1 MNSKRISLPQVPFE
15 FGNFQKIDFT
25 SFIEGENQDL
35 LDFLN
40 TMTKKK
46 KNDCLYIWGS
56 QGTGKTHLLQ
66 AACKQAD
73 DMNSQVTYIP
83 LKQYEEFDSEI
94 FNGLGKLDL
103 ICVDDLEFISGNLEW
118 QQRLTLLYNEIRDN
132 NNSII
137 ISSTSSPKNIKI
149 ELDDLKSRLV
159 WGQVYKINPPNDEL
173 KIEILK
179 RKASERSFELSKSVA
194 EFLIHRTDRD
204 LNSLIKI
211 LDVIDHSSLA
221 AKRKV
226 TIPFVKKLID

>member
-1 MNSKRISLPQVPFE
+1 MNSKHISLPQIPFE
-15 FGNFQKIDFT
+15 FGNFQKIDFA

-35 LDFLN
+35 LDFLI
-40 TMTKKK
+40 TVTKKK

-83 LKQYEEFDSEI
+83 LKQHEEFDSEI

-159 WGQVYKINPPNDEL
+159 WGQVHKIKPPNDEL

-179 RKASERSFELSKSVA
+179 RKASERSFELSESVA

>member
-1 MNSKRISLPQVPFE
+1 MNPNCTSSPQIPFE
-15 FGNFQKIDFT
+15 FSNFQKLDFT
-25 SFIEGENQDL
+25 SFIQGENKYL
-35 LDFLN
+35 LQLLN
-40 TMTKKK
+40 ALTRKER
-46 KNDCLYIWGS
+46 NDCLYIWGPE
-56 QGTGKTHLLQ
+56 GTGKTHLLQ

-73 DMNSQVTYIP
+73 EMNSQVTYIP
-83 LKQYEEFDSEI
+83 LKQHGEFDSEI
-94 FNGLGKLDL
+94 LNGLGKLNL
-103 ICVDDLEFISGNLEW
+103 ICVDDLESISNNLEW

-137 ISSTSSPKNIKI
+137 ISSTVSPKNIKI

-159 WGQVYKINPPNDEL
+159 WGQVHKIKPPDDEL

-179 RKASERSFELSKSVA
+179 RKALERSFELTKSVA
-194 EFLIHRTDRD
+194 EFLIRRTDRD

-226 TIPFVKKLID
+226 TVPFVKELID

>member
-1 MNSKRISLPQVPFE
+1 MNSKRISLPQIPFE

-159 WGQVYKINPPNDEL
+159 WGQVHKIKPPNDEL

-179 RKASERSFELSKSVA
+179 RKASERSFELSESVA
-194 EFLIHRTDRD
+194 EFLIHRTERD

>member
-1 MNSKRISLPQVPFE
+1 MNSKRISLPQIPFE

-35 LDFLN
+35 LDFLH

-94 FNGLGKLDL
+94 FNGLERVESIPPGK
-103 ICVDDLEFISGNLEW
+103 IVF
-118 QQRLTLLYNEIRDN
+118 
-132 NNSII
+132 
-137 ISSTSSPKNIKI
+137 
-149 ELDDLKSRLV
+149 
-159 WGQVYKINPPNDEL
+159 
-173 KIEILK
+173 
-179 RKASERSFELSKSVA
+179 
-194 EFLIHRTDRD
+194 
-204 LNSLIKI
+204 
-211 LDVIDHSSLA
+211 
-221 AKRKV
+221 
-226 TIPFVKKLID
+226 

>member
-1 MNSKRISLPQVPFE
+1 MNSKRISLPQIPFE

-137 ISSTSSPKNIKI
+137 II

-159 WGQVYKINPPNDEL
+159 WGQVHKIKPPNDEL

>member
-1 MNSKRISLPQVPFE
+1 MNSKRISLPQIPFE

-149 ELDDLKSRLV
+149 ALDDLKSRLV
-159 WGQVYKINPPNDEL
+159 WGPVDKIKPPNDEL

>member
-1 MNSKRISLPQVPFE
+1 MNSKRISLPQIPFE
-15 FGNFQKIDFT
+15 FGNFQKIDFA

-35 LDFLN
+35 LDFLI
-40 TMTKKK
+40 TVTKKK

-83 LKQYEEFDSEI
+83 LKQHEEFDSEI

-159 WGQVYKINPPNDEL
+159 WGQVHKIKPPNDEL

-179 RKASERSFELSKSVA
+179 RKASERSFELSESVA
-194 EFLIHRTDRD
+194 EFLIHRTERD

>member
-1 MNSKRISLPQVPFE
+1 MNSKRISLPQIPFE

-103 ICVDDLEFISGNLEW
+103 ICVDALEFISGNLEW

-194 EFLIHRTDRD
+194 EFLIRRTDRD

>member
-1 MNSKRISLPQVPFE
+1 MNSKRISLPQIPFE

-159 WGQVYKINPPNDEL
+159 WGQVHKIKPPNDEL

-194 EFLIHRTDRD
+194 DFLIHRTDRD
-204 LNSLIKI
+204 LNSFN
-211 LDVIDHSSLA
+211 
-221 AKRKV
+221 KRRY
-226 TIPFVKKLID
+226 

>member
-83 LKQYEEFDSEI
+83 LKQHEEFDSEI

-159 WGQVYKINPPNDEL
+159 WGQVHKIKPPNDEL

-179 RKASERSFELSKSVA
+179 RKASERSFELSESVA

>member
-1 MNSKRISLPQVPFE
+1 MNSKRISLPQIPFE
-15 FGNFQKIDFT
+15 FGNFQRIDFT

-159 WGQVYKINPPNDEL
+159 WGQVYKIKPPNDEL

-179 RKASERSFELSKSVA
+179 RKASERSFELSESVA
-194 EFLIHRTDRD
+194 EFLIHRTERD

>member
-1 MNSKRISLPQVPFE
+1 MNSKRISLPQIPFE

-179 RKASERSFELSKSVA
+179 RKASERSFELSESVA
-194 EFLIHRTDRD
+194 EFLIHRTERD

>member
-159 WGQVYKINPPNDEL
+159 WGQVHKIKPPNDEL

>member
-1 MNSKRISLPQVPFE
+1 MNSKHISLPQIPFE
-15 FGNFQKIDFT
+15 FGNFQKIDFA

-35 LDFLN
+35 LDFLI
-40 TMTKKK
+40 TVTKKK

-83 LKQYEEFDSEI
+83 LKQHEEFDSEI

-159 WGQVYKINPPNDEL
+159 WGQVHKIKPPNDEL

-179 RKASERSFELSKSVA
+179 RKASERSFELSESVA
-194 EFLIHRTDRD
+194 EFLIHRTERD

-211 LDVIDHSSLA
+211 LDVIDHSSL
-221 AKRKV
+221 
-226 TIPFVKKLID
+226 

>member
-1 MNSKRISLPQVPFE
+1 MNSKRILLPQIPFE

-137 ISSTSSPKNIKI
+137 ISSTSPPKNINI

>member
-1 MNSKRISLPQVPFE
+1 MNSKRISLPQIPFE

-83 LKQYEEFDSEI
+83 LKQHEEFDSEI
-94 FNGLGKLDL
+94 LNDLGFEANHLSILYGGSVNDKNASDIARINNVDGFL
-103 ICVDDLEFISGNLEW
+103 IG
-118 QQRLTLLYNEIRDN
+118 
-132 NNSII
+132 
-137 ISSTSSPKNIKI
+137 TSSLDPKIF
-149 ELDDLKSRLV
+149 
-159 WGQVYKINPPNDEL
+159 YKIY
-173 KIEILK
+173 
-179 RKASERSFELSKSVA
+179 
-194 EFLIHRTDRD
+194 
-204 LNSLIKI
+204 NSLKGE
-211 LDVIDHSSLA
+211 
-221 AKRKV
+221 
-226 TIPFVKKLID
+226 

>member
-1 MNSKRISLPQVPFE
+1 MNSKRISLPQIPFE

-56 QGTGKTHLLQ
+56 QGTGKTHILQ
-66 AACKQAD
+66 AAGKQAD

>member
-1 MNSKRISLPQVPFE
+1 MNSKRILLPQIPFV

>member
-1 MNSKRISLPQVPFE
+1 MNSKHISLPQIPFE
-15 FGNFQKIDFT
+15 FGNFQKIDFA

-35 LDFLN
+35 LDFLI
-40 TMTKKK
+40 TVTKKK

-83 LKQYEEFDSEI
+83 LKQHEEFDSEI

-137 ISSTSSPKNIKI
+137 LSSTSSPKNIKI

-159 WGQVYKINPPNDEL
+159 WGQVHKIKPPNDEL

-179 RKASERSFELSKSVA
+179 RKASERSFELSESVA

>member
-159 WGQVYKINPPNDEL
+159 WGQVHKIKPPNDEL

-179 RKASERSFELSKSVA
+179 RKASERSFELSESVA

>member
-1 MNSKRISLPQVPFE
+1 MNSKRISLPQIPFE

-159 WGQVYKINPPNDEL
+159 WGQVHKIKPPNDEL

-179 RKASERSFELSKSVA
+179 RKASERSFELSESVA

>member
-1 MNSKRISLPQVPFE
+1 MNSKRISLPQIPFE

-35 LDFLN
+35 LDFLI
-40 TMTKKK
+40 TVTKKK

-83 LKQYEEFDSEI
+83 LKQHEEFDSEI

-159 WGQVYKINPPNDEL
+159 WGQVHKIKPPNDEL

-179 RKASERSFELSKSVA
+179 RKASERSFELSESVA

>member
-1 MNSKRISLPQVPFE
+1 MNSKRISLPQVPIE

-159 WGQVYKINPPNDEL
+159 WGQVHKIKPPNDEL

-179 RKASERSFELSKSVA
+179 RKASERSFELSESVA

>member
-1 MNSKRISLPQVPFE
+1 MNSKRISLPQIPFE

-179 RKASERSFELSKSVA
+179 RKASERSFELSESVA

>member
-1 MNSKRISLPQVPFE
+1 MNSKRISLPQIPFE

-159 WGQVYKINPPNDEL
+159 WGQVYKIKPPNDEL

-179 RKASERSFELSKSVA
+179 RKASERSF
-194 EFLIHRTDRD
+194 
-204 LNSLIKI
+204 
-211 LDVIDHSSLA
+211 
-221 AKRKV
+221 
-226 TIPFVKKLID
+226 

>member
-1 MNSKRISLPQVPFE
+1 MNSKRISLPQIPFE

-83 LKQYEEFDSEI
+83 LKQHEEFDSEI

-159 WGQVYKINPPNDEL
+159 WGQVHKIKPPNDEL

>member
-1 MNSKRISLPQVPFE
+1 MKSNRTSFQQIPFE

-25 SFIEGENQDL
+25 SFIQGKNKDL
-35 LDFLN
+35 LHLLN
-40 TMTKKK
+40 IVAKKEQ
-46 KNDCLYIWGS
+46 NDCLYIWGS
-56 QGTGKTHLLQ
+56 RATGKTHLLQ

-73 DMNSQVTYIP
+73 EINYHVTYIP
-83 LKQYEEFDSEI
+83 LKHHRD
-94 FNGLGKLDL
+94 FNPGILDGLGELDL
-103 ICVDDLEFISGNLEW
+103 ICIDDLEFISDNIEW

-137 ISSTSSPKNIKI
+137 ISSTFSPKNINI
-149 ELDDLKSRLV
+149 ELEDLKSRLA
-159 WGQVYKINPPNDEL
+159 WGQVQKIKPPDDEL

-179 RKASERSFELSKSVA
+179 RKASERSFELTKSVA
-194 EFLIHRTDRD
+194 EFLIRRTDRD

-226 TIPFVKKLID
+226 TVPFIKELID